1 MEREFSAKASLNRN
15 IKFWFEQCGLSKER
29 VIHCIDNWYD
39 LAYPPSEQE
48 KVRTGESKKE
58 AIEKLIK

>member
-39 LAYPPSEQE
+39 LASPPSEQE
-48 KVRTGESKKE
+48 KAKKE

>member
-39 LAYPPSEQE
+39 LAYPPSE
-48 KVRTGESKKE
+48 TGESKKRSN
-58 AIEKLIK
+58 

>member
-39 LAYPPSEQE
+39 LAYPSSEQE
-48 KVRTGESKKE
+48 KAKKE

>member
-15 IKFWFEQCGLSKER
+15 IKIFGLSNVDYLKKK

-48 KVRTGESKKE
+48 KAKKRSS
-58 AIEKLIK
+58 